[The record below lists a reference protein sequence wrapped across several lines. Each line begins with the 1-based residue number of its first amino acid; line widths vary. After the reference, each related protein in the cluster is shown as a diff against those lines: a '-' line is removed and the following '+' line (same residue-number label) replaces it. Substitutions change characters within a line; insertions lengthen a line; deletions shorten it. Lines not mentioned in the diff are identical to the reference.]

1 VRFIVPFPPGGA
13 YDYIGRPWAERI
25 KPYLGNTVVVENM
38 GGAGGGIGAGFV
50 SRQRPDGYTLLL
62 GGATTHITEGLLKT
76 KPTYDPLKDLEPVS
90 GIAVTAFAITVHP
103 SVPASNLKELIA
115 YIKANPGKLSYGSA
129 GHGSLNHLTGELLK
143 LRAGITDLPH
153 VAYRG
158 AGPAL
163 NDILANQIP
172 MIVPA
177 MTAIVQ
183 QHHEAGRL
191 KVLAVTHGTRLKA
204 APNLPTAAEQGF
216 PDVVAPNFIGLYF
229 PVGTPKAIID
239 HVAEANLKLMAEPS
253 FQEFLVKGAFEVEPP
268 LSTADYKR
276 YVEDEMKRWRPII
289 TTMGIKID

>member
-1 VRFIVPFPPGGA
+1 
-13 YDYIGRPWAERI
+13 
-25 KPYLGNTVVVENM
+25 VVENM